1 LLLHNE
7 YSRTLE
13 VWLRQPLVDLRAIQ
27 RRQDAVARLVDDS
40 IGMERLREEGLNA
53 FRGLDIDRLG
63 RRLIADGRAA
73 RGERGIANTSKA
85 LEGLYKLHL
94 VGDKCLPPLLE
105 VLEGLLG
112 GREDARGGD
121 GEDGADGGGCALRS
135 AYRGLKKTYR
145 ELGNATQLAER
156 VIDFDRAPRDYIIRH
171 ELDVGLAD
179 VREELDAIEDE
190 LGVVHSDMND
200 LWAEISGKGS
210 NQVKLED
217 VDANSNT
224 SCVWQFR
231 LANTNDAKLLDAHKD
246 EHGVRVHRILKN
258 GVYFSTRE
266 LEQLGTKKKDL
277 MAEYEEKQR
286 DIVNKCM
293 EVAMTFVPVLERCSV
308 LLAEL
313 DVIASFAHVAAY
325 SSKGY
330 CRPEM
335 TDSEED
341 GLGIEVSILFSSI
354 SNCD

>member
-1 LLLHNE
+1 
-7 YSRTLE
+7 
-13 VWLRQPLVDLRAIQ
+13 
-27 RRQDAVARLVDDS
+27 
-40 IGMERLREEGLNA
+40 
-53 FRGLDIDRLG
+53 
-63 RRLIADGRAA
+63 
-73 RGERGIANTSKA
+73 
-85 LEGLYKLHL
+85 
-94 VGDKCLPPLLE
+94 
-105 VLEGLLG
+105 
-112 GREDARGGD
+112 
-121 GEDGADGGGCALRS
+121 
-135 AYRGLKKTYR
+135 
-145 ELGNATQLAER
+145 
-156 VIDFDRAPRDYIIRH
+156 
-171 ELDVGLAD
+171 VGLAD

-190 LGVVHSDMND
+190 LGSVHSDMND
-200 LWAEISGKGS
+200 LLAEISGKGS